1 MKFSKVKE
9 VELTAEQKFEIVL
22 NENAKNGDTV
32 AREVVLMADGAI
44 TIENETG
51 TQKVVDQ
58 STLKVKEY
66 EEGWAIVPCDGI
78 GTLTI
83 TPAENCKLYYRVLV

>member
-9 VELTAEQKFEIVL
+9 VELTAEQAVDIVL

-32 AREVVLMADGAI
+32 AREVILMADGAI

-51 TQKVVDQ
+51 TQKVIDQ

-66 EEGWAIVPCDGI
+66 EEGWAIIPCDGI

>member
-1 MKFSKVKE
+1 MKVSKVKE
-9 VELTAEQKFEIVL
+9 VELTAEQEFEIVL

-44 TIENETG
+44 SIENEIG
-51 TQKVVDQ
+51 TQKVIDQ

-66 EEGWAIVPCDGI
+66 EEGWAIIPCEGI
-78 GTLTI
+78 GTLTV
-83 TPAENCKLYYRVLV
+83 TATENCKLYYRVLV

>member
-1 MKFSKVKE
+1 MKFSKVNE
-9 VELTAEQKFEIVL
+9 VELTAEQDFSIVL

-78 GTLTI
+78 GTLTV
-83 TPAENCKLYYRVLV
+83 TAAENCKLYYRILV

>member
-1 MKFSKVKE
+1 MKFSKVNE
-9 VELTAEQKFEIVL
+9 VELTAEQAVDIVL

-51 TQKVVDQ
+51 TQKVIDQ

-66 EEGWAIVPCDGI
+66 EEGWAIIPCDGI

>member
-1 MKFSKVKE
+1 MKFSKVNE
-9 VELTAEQKFEIVL
+9 VELTAEQDFSIVL

-51 TQKVVDQ
+51 TQKVIDQ

-66 EEGWAIVPCDGI
+66 EEGWAIIPCDGI